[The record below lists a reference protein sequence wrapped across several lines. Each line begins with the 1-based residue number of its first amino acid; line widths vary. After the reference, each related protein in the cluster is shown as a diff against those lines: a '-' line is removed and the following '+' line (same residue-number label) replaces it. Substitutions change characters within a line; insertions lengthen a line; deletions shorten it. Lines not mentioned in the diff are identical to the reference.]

1 MEIRLAKKEDIEKIR
16 TLIEN
21 RIEWMNEVGIK
32 HWNEFDYLNIYS
44 YEYFES
50 MIENKSFYIAE
61 DDLKNVVGDIGLL
74 EKDEFWNDNVK
85 ALYIHNLVGDVNKRG
100 VGKFLLEEVE
110 KIAKERE
117 IRVLRLDA
125 KIDDKKLNDYYES
138 FGYKEVG
145 TCTEADYIGYKREKI
160 LD

>member
-1 MEIRLAKKEDIEKIR
+1 
-16 TLIEN
+16 
-21 RIEWMNEVGIK
+21 
-32 HWNEFDYLNIYS
+32 
-44 YEYFES
+44 

-61 DDLKNVVGDIGLL
+61 DDLKNVVGAIGLL